1 MAAVTTERLMQIAL
15 EMAGMSEVP
24 PDSRVE
30 YAGTRISHILFGID
44 VGPAELFMA
53 RQLGFHAVIAQR
65 PYAVPAEA
73 WRLYDWHR
81 DALARLGIGRV
92 DAIADIRGGVLRLR
106 SQAVSAN
113 QDVMPSVARL
123 VETPLVTIASP
134 IDHLARTKI
143 QLVADDLSAA
153 KPDATV
159 GDLRLALLALP
170 EFAAAASKPWQISG
184 GDDALLGR
192 VLALPGGLA
201 EPSRAILDA
210 YVAAGISSLVYPE
223 PVWGFAPLA
232 TADERPD
239 VRLLVTGRIATASL
253 GANPYIARLR
263 AEGLEVHTFAG
274 VLPPEA

>member
-15 EMAGMSEVP
+15 EMAGISEVP

-73 WRLYDWHR
+73 WRLVEWHER
-81 DALARLGIGRV
+81 RLRMLGAQGNRQELGLLAMEHALRV
-92 DAIADIRGGVLRLR
+92 AATASNQDAI
-106 SQAVSAN
+106 S
-113 QDVMPSVARL
+113 SVARL
-123 VETPLVTIASP
+123 LDLPVVTIASP
-134 IDHLARTKI
+134 LDELARQRLQEI
-143 QLVADDLSAA
+143 ADDL
-153 KPDATV
+153 TV
-159 GDLRLALLALP
+159 AGPAPTVADLRAALLALP
-170 EFAAAASKPWQISG
+170 EFAAAPVKPWQPLG
-184 GDDALLGR
+184 REDALIGR
-192 VLALPGGLA
+192 PLALPGGLA
-201 EPSRAILDA
+201 LPEALTTVA
-210 YVAAGISSLVYPE
+210 YFKAGKTTLTCPDLPASSFGLMSPR
-223 PVWGFAPLA
+223 
-232 TADERPD
+232 RPD
-239 VRLLVTGRIATASL
+239 MNLLLTGRIATASL

>member
-15 EMAGMSEVP
+15 EMAGMTEVP

-30 YAGTRISHILFGID
+30 HAGTRISHILFGID

-65 PYAVPAEA
+65 PYAVPADA

-81 DALARLGIGRV
+81 ARLGRLGVGGV
-92 DAIADIRGGVLRLR
+92 DAIADIRAGVLRLR
-106 SQAVSAN
+106 SQALSAN
-113 QDVMPSVARL
+113 QDAMPSVARL

-134 IDHLARTKI
+134 LDYLARNRIQEIADHLA
-143 QLVADDLSAA
+143 A
-153 KPDATV
+153 KPAVTAS
-159 GDLRLALLALP
+159 DLQLALLALP
-170 EFAAAASKPWQISG
+170 EFAAASVKPWLISG
-184 GDDALLGR
+184 SDDAPLGR
-192 VLALPGGLA
+192 VLALPGGA
-201 EPSRAILDA
+201 VEPSRVMVAA
-210 YVAAGISSLVYPE
+210 YAAAGINTLVFPE
-223 PVWGFAPLA
+223 PIWGFAPLA
-232 TADERPD
+232 NDDERAD

-274 VLPPEA
+274 VLPPEV